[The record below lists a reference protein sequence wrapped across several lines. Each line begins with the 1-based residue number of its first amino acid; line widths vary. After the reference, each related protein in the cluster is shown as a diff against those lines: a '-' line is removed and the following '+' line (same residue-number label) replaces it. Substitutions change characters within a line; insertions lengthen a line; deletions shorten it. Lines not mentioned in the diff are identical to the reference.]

1 MKKNS
6 DEYNDDAY
14 EDNFDDAIDDDSPV
28 KNDSDGESPDD
39 ANMVGDGRIQNHLVD
54 KEVE

>member
-1 MKKNS
+1 MKQNS
-6 DEYNDDAY
+6 DEYKDDAY
-14 EDNFDDAIDDDSPV
+14 EDNFDDAIDDDSPA
-28 KNDSDGESPDD
+28 KNDYEGDSPDD